1 MKVILKQS
9 LDNLGTIG
17 DVVRVSAGYARN
29 FLLPRGFAIVASEK
43 QMSELEHHKRS
54 LNAKLEKIK
63 AEKRDFAKKLEGL
76 TITIRRKAG
85 ENDKL
90 FGSVTNQDIA
100 ESLKERGFEV
110 DRRTIHIANPIKKLG
125 AYKVPCELMEGV
137 KAELNVAV
145 VTEV

>member
-9 LDNLGTIG
+9 LDNLGEIG
-17 DVVRVSAGYARN
+17 DIVKVSPGYARN
-29 FLLPRGFAIVASEK
+29 FLLPQNLAIVAGEK
-43 QMSELEHHKRS
+43 QVKELEHHKRA
-54 LNAKLEKIK
+54 LGAKLEKIK
-63 AEKRDFAKKLEGL
+63 EEKREFAKKLEAL

-100 ESLKERGFEV
+100 ESLLEKGFTV
-110 DRRTIHIANPIKKLG
+110 DRRGIHINQPIKKLG
-125 AYKVPCELMEGV
+125 AYKVQCQLMEGV
-137 KAELNVAV
+137 EAELNVAV

>member
-17 DVVRVSAGYARN
+17 DVVNVSPGYARN
-29 FLLPRGFAIVASEK
+29 FLLPRGLAIVAQESK
-43 QMSELEHHKRS
+43 VRELEHQKRG
-54 LNAKLEKIK
+54 LLAKLGKIK
-63 AEKRDFAKKLEGL
+63 EEKREFAKKLAAL

-90 FGSVTNQDIA
+90 FGAVTSQDIA
-100 ESLKERGFEV
+100 DSLKEKGFDL
-110 DRRTIHIANPIKKLG
+110 DRKMIDLNSPIKKLG
-125 AYKVPCELMEGV
+125 AFKVPFALMEDV
-137 KAELNVAV
+137 EAELNVAV